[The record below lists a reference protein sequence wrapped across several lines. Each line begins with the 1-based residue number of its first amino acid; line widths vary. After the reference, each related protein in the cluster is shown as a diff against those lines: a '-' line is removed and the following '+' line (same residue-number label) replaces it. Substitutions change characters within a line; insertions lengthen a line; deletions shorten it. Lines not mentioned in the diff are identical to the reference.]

1 MSTRRGAVHSLPF
14 IGILRYINISTL
26 CNHNPTP
33 NVESRMTTISQEED
47 STSKGSNLRKIIDM
61 LSHDEQ
67 ILIRELS
74 ESQMYTFQALANRL
88 NWDYVRVSRNA
99 SWLSNKEL
107 VKADETHKDELSLTE
122 KGKPYIDKGLPERQL
137 FDYLTKNARIPI
149 SHISYALN
157 LSDDEVKAAIGMLKM
172 QGMLKIEKRDRDPEV
187 YLSNID
193 SSALENY
200 ENALLSVHQNTS
212 AMIDKSLLKDLTK
225 RKLVEKQSKTI
236 TELILTPLGKQV
248 RELVNTEELEDL
260 IETLDHGTLEKELWR
275 NKRFKKYD
283 IKSPVPSIAG
293 GRVHP
298 LKYVMELVRDTFVAM
313 GFREVE
319 GPWVETAF
327 WNMDSMFI
335 PQDHPAR
342 EVQDTFYLDEKGC
355 LPSQNIIDNVRNVHE
370 TGWDTGS
377 QGYQYKWDPEIA
389 RQLLLRTHT
398 TAVSYRTFYSGI
410 DKPAKIFSI
419 GRVFRNETP
428 DKLHLPEFHQ
438 IEGFVIADG
447 LSLKNLIGYLSEF
460 YKLMGIER
468 VKFKPTYNPY
478 TEPSMEAYCYYSPLG
493 KWVEMGNSGIF
504 RPEAVRPYDIKEN
517 VIAWGLALERLA
529 AVLYNIK
536 DIREILGHTCDLK
549 FVQKY
554 PYKEIKF

>member
-1 MSTRRGAVHSLPF
+1 LYKLFS
-14 IGILRYINISTL
+14 
-26 CNHNPTP
+26 
-33 NVESRMTTISQEED
+33 
-47 STSKGSNLRKIIDM
+47 
-61 LSHDEQ
+61 
-67 ILIRELS
+67 
-74 ESQMYTFQALANRL
+74 
-88 NWDYVRVSRNA
+88 
-99 SWLSNKEL
+99 
-107 VKADETHKDELSLTE
+107 VKPLTE

-137 FDYLTKNARIPI
+137 FDYLTKNAEIPI
-149 SHISYALN
+149 SHIGDVLN

-172 QGMLKIEKRDRDPEV
+172 HGVLEIEKKNRVPEV
-187 YLSNID
+187 YISNID
-193 SSALENY
+193 SSALKNY
-200 ENALLSVHQNTS
+200 ERALHSIYKNDLALV
-212 AMIDKSLLKDLTK
+212 DKSILKDLIK
-225 RKLVEKQSKTI
+225 RNLVEKQSKII
-236 TELILTPLGKQV
+236 TQLVLTPLGKQV
-248 RELVNTEELEDL
+248 RELINIEEIEDL
-260 IETLDHGTLEKELWR
+260 IEILDHNILEKGLWR
-275 NKRFKKYD
+275 NKGFRKYD
-283 IKSPVPSIAG
+283 IKSPVPSVAG

-342 EVQDTFYLDEKGC
+342 EVQDTFYLDENGS
-355 LPSQNIIDNVRNVHE
+355 LPPQEIVDNVRKVHE

-377 QGYQYKWDPEIA
+377 KGYQYKWDPKIA
-389 RQLLLRTHT
+389 QQLLLRTHT

-447 LSLKNLIGYLSEF
+447 LNLRDLIGYLSEF

-504 RPEAVRPYDIKEN
+504 RPEAVRPYDINEN
-517 VIAWGLALERLA
+517 IIAWGLALERLA
-529 AVLYNIK
+529 AVLYNFK
-536 DIREILGHTCDLK
+536 DIREILGHTCDLR

-554 PYKEIKF
+554 PYKEIRF